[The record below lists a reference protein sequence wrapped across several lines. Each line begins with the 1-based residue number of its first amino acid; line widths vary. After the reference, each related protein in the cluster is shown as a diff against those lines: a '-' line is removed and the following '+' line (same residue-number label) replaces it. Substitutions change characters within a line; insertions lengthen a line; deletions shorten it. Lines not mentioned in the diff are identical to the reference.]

1 MFEAIIYIKP
11 LIDDVKYT
19 IGTSN
24 LASSVF
30 LNFCIKNGFAELW
43 NNCLEKAKEESMF
56 DGLGDNDYN
65 ASNAFTLICNILY
78 GNNKDIDNLYN
89 FIVLA
94 LEWYIED
101 SNEKIDIK
109 KLEQDF
115 LILGKKN
122 RQEMN
127 RLSMEVTEDNFPD
140 TIIEDGSRYNEI
152 IKKIDHY
159 IYIKDYT
166 ACITCCYT
174 LCEGILKGYC
184 KNYKVEDVAQ
194 NDEINKLM
202 VIVKKDL
209 RDRFSELTLIQNNVY
224 NVFSAITNIVRSIRN
239 NNSDSHY
246 AEKSDY
252 ITASTIRYMVIMV
265 SNFFLKLFEMKK

>member
-1 MFEAIIYIKP
+1 MIEAIIYIKP

-19 IGTSN
+19 IGTSY
-24 LASSVF
+24 LASSDF
-30 LNFCIKNGFAELW
+30 LNFCIKNDIAELW
-43 NNCLEKAKEESMF
+43 KNCLEKAKEESMLVVLE
-56 DGLGDNDYN
+56 DSRYN
-65 ASNAFTLICNILY
+65 ASNAFTLICNVLY
-78 GNNKDIDNLYN
+78 GRNKDIDNLYN
-89 FIVLA
+89 FIVLV

-101 SNEKIDIK
+101 SNKKIDTK
-109 KLEQDF
+109 KIEQDF

-122 RQEMN
+122 CQELK
-127 RLSMEVTEDNFPD
+127 RLNMEVAEDDFPD
-140 TIIEDGSRYNEI
+140 SVIEDSSRYNEM

-159 IYIKDYT
+159 INIKDYT

-184 KNYKVEDVAQ
+184 KHYKVENVAQ

-252 ITASTIRYMVIMV
+252 ITASTIRDMVIMV
-265 SNFFLKLFEMKK
+265 SNFFLKLFEQ